1 MHDRRTFFRTSGLVL
16 STAALGLGATACSRT
31 SSGGGAAGD
40 GDLLE
45 RLRKAG
51 KITVAFAGEAP
62 YSFEDGGELTG
73 ATIALHREIFPAL
86 GIDEVEG
93 VLTEWGSL
101 IPGLNAK
108 RFDAV
113 SAGMSILP
121 DRCSEVA
128 FTDPE
133 IQYTTAILT
142 PKGNPEGLEN
152 LQSFEGKDLKLAT
165 MSGAIESDYC
175 EQLGIDN
182 MQVQSPQDGV
192 DAVQG
197 GRADAFALTGISLKY
212 MVEKQGI
219 DLDVTDPFVAEVDGV
234 KQFGAGSTVLR
245 PDEDSASLLEAYNEE
260 LGKIMGDTE
269 RFLGIVGD
277 FGFTEAEIPPEEMT
291 TEMLCKGD
299 LSELQ

>member
-121 DRCSEVA
+121 DRCSEAA